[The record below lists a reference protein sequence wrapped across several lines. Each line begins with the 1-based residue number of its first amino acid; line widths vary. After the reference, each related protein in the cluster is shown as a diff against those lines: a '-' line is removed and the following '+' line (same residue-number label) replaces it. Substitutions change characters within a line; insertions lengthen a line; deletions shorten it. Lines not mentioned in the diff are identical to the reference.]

1 MSNRLDLAKWL
12 VSPENP
18 LTARV
23 MVNRVWMKLFGTG
36 LVETEN
42 DFGLQGSAPSHP
54 ELLDWLASDW
64 VDSGWSLKHLIHR
77 IVSSATYQQSSDWQA
92 DLAEIDPA
100 NRLLAR
106 QSRIRLDAEIL
117 RDRALSASGA
127 LTTRIGGPSVHPP
140 QPAGVYNF
148 TQNVKN
154 WTEDTGANRYRK
166 TMYTEFYRSAPYP
179 LFTTFDS
186 PDFSTVCTRRSRTNT
201 PLQALTLANDP
212 VFWELSLQLAD
223 RAKREL
229 NQTPLA
235 IHSDQTLVSAQDR
248 IRRMVLLAWCRAPSD
263 SELDRLCQFHASTL
277 EYYRQNTKELESLGG
292 LDVDRATDAQVAR
305 VLFNTDEFVNRD

>member
-1 MSNRLDLAKWL
+1 
-12 VSPENP
+12 
-18 LTARV
+18 
-23 MVNRVWMKLFGTG
+23 MKLFGTG

-64 VDSGWSLKHLIHR
+64 IESGWSLKHLIYR
-77 IVSSATYQQSSDWQA
+77 IVSSATYQQSSDWRA
-92 DLAEIDPA
+92 DLAEIDAA

-117 RDRALSASGA
+117 RDRALCASGA

-140 QPAGVYNF
+140 QPTGVYNF
-148 TQNVKN
+148 TQTVKN
-154 WTEDTGANRYRK
+154 WTEDTGENRYRR

-223 RAKREL
+223 RAKRDL
-229 NQTPLA
+229 TQTPLA
-235 IHSDQTLVSAQDR
+235 TNSDQTFVSAQER
-248 IRRMVLLAWCRAPSD
+248 IRRMVWLAWCRAPSD
-263 SELDRLCQFHASTL
+263 SELDRLCQFHTSTL
-277 EYYRQNTKELESLGG
+277 EYYGQNPNELESLGG
-292 LDVDRATDAQVAR
+292 LEIDRAADAQVAR
-305 VLFNTDEFVNRD
+305 VLFNTDEFVSRD

>member
-1 MSNRLDLAKWL
+1 MSNRLELARWM
-12 VSPENP
+12 VSRENP
-18 LTARV
+18 LTPRV
-23 MVNRVWMKLFGTG
+23 MVNRVWMKLFGAG

-42 DFGLQGSAPSHP
+42 DFGLQGSPPSHP

-64 VDSGWSLKHLIHR
+64 IESGWSLKHLIHR
-77 IVSSATYQQSSDWQA
+77 IVSSATYQQNSDWRS
-92 DLAEIDPA
+92 DLAEVDA
-100 NRLLAR
+100 TNRFLAR

-127 LTTRIGGPSVHPP
+127 LTMRIGGPSVHPP

-148 TQNVKN
+148 TQNVKT

-166 TMYTEFYRSAPYP
+166 TIYTEFYRSAPYP

-229 NQTPLA
+229 NATPMALD
-235 IHSDQTLVSAQDR
+235 SDPPAVSVQDR
-248 IRRMVLLAWCRAPSD
+248 IRRMVWLAWCRSPSD
-263 SELDRLCQFHASTL
+263 SELDRLCQFHASTS
-277 EYYRQNTKELESLGG
+277 EYYLLNPNELDSLGG
-292 LDVDRATDAQVAR
+292 LEIDHAADAQVAR